1 MKAVKAN
8 EYHKQWPSD
17 IDIIL
22 PLDWL
27 GDVDIWNEI
36 KEEIIKIQQNIIDQ
50 YGIFLSCRLYSYS
63 SLISINNFTGEKL
76 IKVYC
81 DFYDTRGKA
90 LEIYRDIFGESD
102 RAVLAENPEM
112 ERIINITR
120 FNL

>member
-1 MKAVKAN
+1 VKAVKAN